1 MKRDSITKIVLM
13 VAGIAA
19 ALMTVW
25 VFQRRPALEQPAAVQ
40 QGIPDDPD
48 GRVLQQLVTAGS
60 DLSKP
65 HNVEFFLYLPDQDRA
80 TRTCDTLQTE
90 GYTGKVQRG
99 ARGRPEWLCLAT
111 KSLVPSHAAIV
122 GISRHMEDLAKMHG
136 GSYDG
141 WGTPVVP

>member
-13 VAGIAA
+13 VAGIAV

-65 HNVEFFLYLPDQDRA
+65 HKVDFLLYLPDEDRA
-80 TRTCDTLQTE
+80 TKTCDVLKKE
-90 GYTGKVQRG
+90 DYTGKVQRG
-99 ARGRPEWLCLAT
+99 AQGPQWQCLAT
-111 KSLVPSHAAIV
+111 NSLVPSHAEIVAI
-122 GISRHMEDLAKMHG
+122 GRHMEDLAKLHG

-141 WGTPVVP
+141 WGTLAVR